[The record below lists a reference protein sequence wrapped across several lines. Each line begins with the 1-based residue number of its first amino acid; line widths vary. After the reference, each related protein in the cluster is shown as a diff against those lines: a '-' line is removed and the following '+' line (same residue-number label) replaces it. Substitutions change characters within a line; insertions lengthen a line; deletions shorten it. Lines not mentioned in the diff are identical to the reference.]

1 MNDKQITEESS
12 IEVWVTFHMSLKIV
26 DTMVKKWADTVI
38 WYRRKYTEKIADGN
52 ERKQVVATQ
61 WRYDELK
68 KGNNQRDQKIGRK
81 EGKLLKKNEKTND
94 KLVKE
99 NRRKDE

>member
-1 MNDKQITEESS
+1 MFQ
-12 IEVWVTFHMSLKIV
+12 MSLKIV

-38 WYRRKYTEKIADGN
+38 WNRRKYTEKIADGN

-68 KGNNQRDQKIGRK
+68 KGNNLRDQKIGRK
-81 EGKLLKKNEKTND
+81 ERKLLKKNEKTND

-99 NRRKDE
+99 NGRKDE